1 VLHAFTGGQ
10 NDGARLGAGMT
21 MDRAGN
27 LYGSTIY
34 GGD

>member
-1 VLHAFTGGQ
+1 MT
-10 NDGARLGAGMT
+10 GARLGAGMT

-27 LYGSTIY
+27 LYGSTIC